1 MNDRPSIVSD
11 FSCWAV
17 AGTFLLGLVVL
28 AVNLYAVQVD
38 DSAEMRLA
46 AKRQSVR
53 RIRIAAPRGR
63 ILDRNGL
70 VLAGSRPCYSIV
82 CHCEYFSRR
91 RWEDSAAAIVAAA
104 KEVAIATGLDS
115 GLNVT
120 NVVSYL
126 RREVS
131 MPLTVWDDVDRF
143 AFERFCEH
151 SRMFPGFS
159 VEEREEREYQ
169 FGSMAAHV
177 LGFTGSSEVGD
188 RSVEGGFYFRQREMI
203 GRAGLEYFYDDYLH
217 GVAGVELLTVD
228 SRCFTVGR
236 EVVSRPSRGPDL
248 ELTLDCKIQRAVEH
262 ELNGFRGAC
271 VVLDPRDGGILA
283 AASSPAYDLQLLV
296 PRLSHEVNSAY
307 ICNRDYRNRFSGETY
322 APGSTFKPVTALAGL
337 SMGVPE
343 DMTYDCTGEFRIG
356 EWRLRCSRRWG
367 HGPENMRT
375 ALRDS
380 CNPYFCA
387 LGNDI
392 GTNALIRAAKAF
404 GLGAVT
410 GVDLPGEVRGVIPDG
425 AWKKRVYEEPWYPGD
440 LPQMSIGQGML
451 TATPLQMACVAG
463 AIGTGRLVRP
473 HFKKTVV
480 DPVDR
485 GPLPFTEAQLR
496 VVREGMVAV
505 VNDSHGSG
513 VRGGEGVVDAC
524 SNKVV
529 VAGKTGTAEVG
540 LGEHR
545 RKNTWFIAYA
555 PAEKPEVAVALM
567 IERGE
572 SGGSTSA
579 PKVANILRVIFGDRR
594 RKAERDGGGAGEG

>member
-11 FSCWAV
+11 LACWTV
-17 AGTFLLGLVVL
+17 AGVFLLGLVAL

-46 AKRQSVR
+46 AREQSVR
-53 RIRIAAPRGR
+53 RIRLAAPRGR

-70 VLAGSRPCYSIV
+70 VLAGSRPCFSIV

-91 RWEDSAAAIVAAA
+91 RWEDTAEAIVEAV
-104 KEVAIATGLDS
+104 KEVALATGLES
-115 GLNVT
+115 GLEAT
-120 NVVSYL
+120 NVVAYL

-159 VEEREEREYQ
+159 VVEREERDYP
-169 FGSMAAHV
+169 FGPLAAHV
-177 LGFTGSSEVGD
+177 LGYTGSSDVGD
-188 RSVEGGFYFRQREMI
+188 RPVEGRFYFRQREMA
-203 GRAGLEYFYDDYLH
+203 GRAGLERFYDDYLH

-228 SRCFTVGR
+228 SRCFTVSHD
-236 EVVSRPSRGPDL
+236 VVVRPSRGPDL
-248 ELTLDCKIQRAVEH
+248 ELTLDSKIQRAVER
-262 ELNGFRGAC
+262 ELKGLRGAC
-271 VVLDPRDGGILA
+271 VVIDPRDGGILA
-283 AASSPAYDLQLLV
+283 AASAPSYDLRLLV
-296 PRLSHEVNSAY
+296 PKFSDEIYSAY
-307 ICNRDYRNRFSGETY
+307 VGNRDFRNRFSGETF
-322 APGSTFKPVTALAGL
+322 APGSTFKPVTALAAL
-337 SMGVPE
+337 SMGVPAE
-343 DMTYDCTGEFRIG
+343 MSYDCTGEFRLG

-410 GVDLPGEVRGVIPDG
+410 GVDLPAEVDGIVPDG
-425 AWKKRVYEEPWYPGD
+425 AWKLRRYGVPWYPGD

-451 TATPLQMACVAG
+451 TVSPLQMACVAG

-485 GPLPFTEAQLR
+485 GPLPFSAAQLR
-496 VVREGMVAV
+496 VVRDGMEAV
-505 VNDSHGSG
+505 VNDRLGSG
-513 VRGGEGVVDAC
+513 VKGGEGVVDAH

-540 LGEHR
+540 KGERR

-555 PAEKPEVAVALM
+555 PAEDPEVAVALV
-567 IERGE
+567 IEDGE

-579 PKVANILRVIFGDRR
+579 PKVAAVLREVFRDRR
-594 RKAERDGGGAGEG
+594 RNREREGGSGEG